1 MKAEL
6 ILPPELVEE
15 IAAKVIEKL
24 KPLISSNGKETEDKL
39 LTPEELAKLLKIKK
53 PQIYAWVN
61 ESKYTDNGI
70 PFLKAGKFLRF
81 SQIAVLKWMQKHK
94 KAVEDW

>member
-6 ILPPELVEE
+6 TLPTELVDQ
-15 IAAKVIEKL
+15 IADKVIEKI
-24 KPLISSNGKETEDKL
+24 KPIIAGNGNHGVEDQL
-39 LTPEELAKLLKIKK
+39 LTPEELVKLIKVKK

-61 ESKYTDNGI
+61 ESKYTDDGI

-81 SQIAVLKWMQKHK
+81 SQKAVLKWMQKHK
-94 KAVEDW
+94 N